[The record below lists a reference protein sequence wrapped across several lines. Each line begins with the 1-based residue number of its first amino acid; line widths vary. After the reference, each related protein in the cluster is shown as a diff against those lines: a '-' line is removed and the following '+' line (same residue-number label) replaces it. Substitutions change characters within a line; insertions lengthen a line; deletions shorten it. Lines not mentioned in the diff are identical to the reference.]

1 MTEYFQIMG
10 HKLVS
15 DQAGHRLVS
24 DHIGHQLVSDQT
36 GYRLVSDHIG
46 HQLVSDQVG
55 HRLVSDQVL
64 QRPVRRSFVVDM
76 REVFACENVSNFTS
90 VFAYNQHQVRYF
102 VLSRFA
108 AKMSQAS
115 CEKSRQYLSHIND
128 SREKKI

>member
-24 DHIGHQLVSDQT
+24 DHIGHQLVSDQ
-36 GYRLVSDHIG
+36 L
-46 HQLVSDQVG
+46 G
-55 HRLVSDQVL
+55 HRLVNDQVL

-102 VLSRFA
+102 CPRVLQLECPKLPVKNR
-108 AKMSQAS
+108 
-115 CEKSRQYLSHIND
+115 D
-128 SREKKI
+128 SISPISTTVDEKKLLRARP